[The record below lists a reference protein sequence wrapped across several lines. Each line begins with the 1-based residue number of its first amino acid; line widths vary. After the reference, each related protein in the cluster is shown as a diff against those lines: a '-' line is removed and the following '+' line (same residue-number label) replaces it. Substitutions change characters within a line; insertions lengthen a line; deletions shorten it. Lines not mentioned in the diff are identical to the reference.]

1 MAASSSADDSSGS
14 APAARRPRVPAA
26 ERRTQL
32 LDVAARILLDQGP
45 ERVTLQR
52 VAQVAE
58 VNQAIIYRF
67 FDNRDGLL
75 LELCEREAGRYEE
88 ALRAKVRSATTFE
101 ERIGALAH
109 SYLDERLSTE
119 STIEL
124 RVASGPIRSDALR
137 AWRLQRDA
145 LRAAFIADQF
155 RDAFPALSAPDAV
168 ILAGVL
174 AAGIEGVV
182 RLADAGTPRSLL
194 EARYVAMCVGAA
206 TEVIAR
212 ATVTTD

>member
-1 MAASSSADDSSGS
+1 MARRSTDDGPD
-14 APAARRPRVPAA
+14 PAAPGLRPRVPAA

-75 LELCEREAGRYEE
+75 LALCEREAGRYED
-88 ALRAKVRSATTFE
+88 ALRAKVRAATTFE

-137 AWRLQRDA
+137 AWRRQRDA
-145 LRAAFIADQF
+145 FRAAFIADQF
-155 RDAFPALSAPDAV
+155 RAEFPGLSAPDAV

-182 RLADAGTPRSLL
+182 RLADAGTPRPLL
-194 EARYVAMCVGAA
+194 EARYIAMCVGAA
-206 TEVIAR
+206 KEIIAR
-212 ATVTTD
+212 AAVTTD